1 MKVTVKDESIVSLR
15 IRDVK
20 IGAAFVFEE
29 LLGSRKIEPGLVYMK
44 TTSATYYNFVECT
57 NFTIADAYQRVTL
70 VDAELIVNGRVK

>member
-29 LLGSRKIEPGLVYMK
+29 LFGSRKIEPGLVCMK
-44 TTSATYYNFVECT
+44 TTSTTYYNFVECT